1 MNIRPDSERV
11 CVVSTVYAFLLY
23 LLYHSTE
30 EIEDTFF
37 VFDSFFPDD
46 ITKKIVNGY
55 HLQKSPSS
63 TWYKELWYYKK
74 EIRRHLPKLSENTI
88 IFAQDHTTF
97 EVIYL
102 SNHQYTFI
110 EDSQQICKIFYDTP
124 DGKNHVASRKT
135 LKCKIASLLL
145 GPLYRRGMADNP
157 QAVRLLLTKE
167 DDSDFLANKIRL
179 YVPNIDHHLWN
190 SFSEGKRQ
198 LFIKVFDMDK
208 DLLGMGNDDRILFL
222 TDPLAESKSVSV
234 EEQIRI
240 FKEIISYYDESKVV
254 IKLHPRD
261 RFFDYRKLFPKSL
274 VLDRAFPSELFGL
287 LDVPFNRV
295 VTTISSAVN
304 PFIGKI
310 PVDWYGVMNA
320 NLADEIGE
328 VPAPAGVNVIKR
340 KE

>member
-1 MNIRPDSERV
+1 MNIRPKSERV

-46 ITKKIVNGY
+46 ITIKIVNGY
-55 HLQKSPSS
+55 HLRKSPSS
-63 TWYKELWYYKK
+63 SWYKELWYYKK
-74 EIRRHLPKLSENTI
+74 VIRKYLPKLSKSTI
-88 IFAQDHTTF
+88 IFAQDHTTS

-102 SNHQYTFI
+102 SSHQYTFI
-110 EDSQQICKIFYDTP
+110 EDSQQICKRFYDTP
-124 DGKNHVASRKT
+124 YGKSHVASRKT
-135 LKCKIASLLL
+135 IKCKIASLLL
-145 GPLYRRGMADNP
+145 GPLYRRGMADNS

-167 DDSDFLANKIRL
+167 DDSVFLANKERL
-179 YVPNIDHHLWN
+179 FVPNIDHTLWN
-190 SFSEGKRQ
+190 SFSEGKKQ
-198 LFIKVFDMDK
+198 LFIKIFNLDK
-208 DLLGMGNDDRILFL
+208 DVMKIGNDDKILLL

-234 EEQIRI
+234 DEQIRI
-240 FKEIISYYDESKVV
+240 YKEIMSYYDESKVI

-274 VLDRAFPSELFGL
+274 VLDRSFPAELFSL
-287 LDVPFNRV
+287 LDVSFNRV
-295 VTTISSAVN
+295 VTTISSAIN

-320 NLADEIGE
+320 DLADEIGE

-340 KE
+340 